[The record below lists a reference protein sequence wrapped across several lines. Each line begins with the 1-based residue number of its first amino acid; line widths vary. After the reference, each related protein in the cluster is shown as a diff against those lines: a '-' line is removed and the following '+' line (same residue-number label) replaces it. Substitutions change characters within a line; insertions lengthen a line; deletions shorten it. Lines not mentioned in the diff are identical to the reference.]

1 MSAPASAS
9 AVLKR
14 TPLYELHRELGAKL
28 IDFGGWEMPVQY
40 SGILEEHKAVR
51 ERVGIFDVSHMGEFE
66 VTGGGATAFLQR
78 LTPNDVGRL
87 TDGHAHYS
95 AFLTEKGSF
104 VDDLLVY
111 RRGADSYM
119 LVVNAGNTPKDFA
132 WVSSRADR
140 DVDLA
145 NKSDDV
151 ALLSVQG
158 PRAGALVDRISAER
172 VTDLPYYSFRTT
184 RVFGETALV
193 SRTGY
198 TGEDGFEIYLESASA
213 EKVMRGLL
221 EEGRAFGI
229 LPCGLGARD
238 TLRLEAKMA
247 LYGNDIDETVTPWE
261 ADLGWVVKMQK
272 GDFIG
277 RDALARQ
284 KEAGVPRKLVG
295 FEMVDRGIARHAFPA
310 KTASGAGVVTSG
322 THSPTLGKPIGL
334 ALLPAADAAIGT
346 EFAVDIRGRAAA
358 ARVVRTPFYKRPK
371 EVPA

>member
-1 MSAPASAS
+1 MPSPDSAAP
-9 AVLKR
+9 KR
-14 TPLYELHRELGAKL
+14 TPLFDLHRELGAKMVE
-28 IDFGGWEMPVQY
+28 FGGWEMPVQY

-51 ERVGIFDVSHMGEFE
+51 ERVGVFDVSHMGEFE
-66 VTGGGATAFLQR
+66 IAGSGATAYLQR
-78 LTPNDVGRL
+78 LTPNDVGKL
-87 TDGHAHYS
+87 AEGHAHYS
-95 AFLTEKGSF
+95 AFLTERGTF

-111 RRGADSYM
+111 RRGADDYM

-132 WVSSRADR
+132 WASSR
-140 DVDLA
+140 VEGGVSVA
-145 NKSDDV
+145 NKTDEV

-158 PRAGALVDRISAER
+158 PRAGDLLNRAAAEP
-172 VTDLPYYSFRTT
+172 VTDLKYYSFRMA
-184 RVFGETALV
+184 RVFGEPALV

-198 TGEDGFEIYLESASA
+198 TGEDGFEIYLQPAA
-213 EKVMRGLL
+213 APKVMRRLL
-221 EEGRAFGI
+221 EEGRGLGI

-272 GDFIG
+272 GDFVG

-295 FEMVDRGIARHAFPA
+295 FEMIDRGIARHGYPA
-310 KTASGAGVVTSG
+310 QTAHGAGIITSG

-334 ALLPAADAAIGT
+334 ALLPTAASAVGA
-346 EFAVDIRGRAAA
+346 EFEVDIRGRLAA
-358 ARVVRTPFYKRPK
+358 ARVVPTPFYKRPK
-371 EVPA
+371 EAPA